1 MRRSA
6 RLQTSSGTRS
16 GNDTSISQFK
26 LPPIRLPARSRV
38 RLREVPDPDPVITPV
53 PAAPLDKT
61 NKSTLMHG
69 LDQCSKDDLKRNSKR
84 KKRTNTDDG
93 SKRSRSSDT
102 DLDNHNINNDVK
114 GKENSIVK
122 NSDCV
127 NGLTI
132 WPSETADV
140 DYEVQTYQKLREEN
154 LKANQQLFASLGFV
168 NIKTM
173 IETPKQKNKPSQRGL
188 ILTKE
193 AKEPITTEVRRSL
206 RIKQIDPQGTSLPE
220 AVVED
225 THEHRLPSGPISFK
239 DTLYLNKKDISE
251 MEACFFTSQM
261 NLSKPVEIYQEYSY
275 TKFVSTLQSVNI
287 TENLVAK
294 VVPGRVFS
302 LAWHPSSE
310 LLISIAGDKYG
321 HVGLWNVKTQDSSD
335 MVTVFKP
342 HTKPVSHVAISP
354 LLTHKLY
361 SCSYDSTLRCGDFE
375 KCIFDE
381 IFSVPEEQD
390 DLFRNFDFVDS
401 CNTMLVSQYSGNVS
415 LVDIRS
421 PQTDA
426 EHVYQV
432 SKKSLRS
439 VSVNPVQPHYFISA
453 GNDTLINL
461 WDLRFIKPKSAK
473 PIQMLH
479 NHSKSVSSAYFSPTG
494 HKILSSSADNTII
507 LYRVDESMNIE
518 LEKSIKHNN
527 NTGRWLTKFQPKWH
541 PVVQNIFVS
550 GSMNRPREIEVFDSK
565 GTLLRALTNED
576 HLSSVCSLNVFHPNQ
591 LCTLVGA
598 NASGRLFVFM

>member
-16 GNDTSISQFK
+16 GNDTSVSQFK
-26 LPPIRLPARSRV
+26 LPIRLPARSRV
-38 RLREVPDPDPVITPV
+38 RVVPDPVTPV
-53 PAAPLDKT
+53 PAAPVDKT

-69 LDQCSKDDLKRNSKR
+69 LDQCSKNDLKRNSKR
-84 KKRTNTDDG
+84 KKRTDTDDG

-102 DLDNHNINNDVK
+102 DLDNHNINLINNDVE

-127 NGLTI
+127 NSLTI

-168 NIKTM
+168 NIKSM

-193 AKEPITTEVRRSL
+193 AKEPITTELRRSS
-206 RIKQIDPQGTSLPE
+206 RIKRIDPQGTPLPE

-225 THEHRLPSGPISFK
+225 TREHRLPSGPISFK

-261 NLSKPVEIYQEYSY
+261 NQSKPVEIYQEYSY
-275 TKFVSTLQSVNI
+275 KKFVSTLQSVNI

-302 LAWHPSSE
+302 LAWHPYSE
-310 LLISIAGDKYG
+310 MLISIAGDKYG

-354 LLTHKLY
+354 FLTHKLY

-507 LYRVDESMNIE
+507 LYRVDESMTIE

-541 PVVQNIFVS
+541 PIVQDIFVS